1 MMRYGI
7 AFFLLG
13 VFAFPQVYLDKRIIT
28 LGEEMTYQIFISKIK
43 VPAQGY
49 EVREMFKETG
59 NVVVLSVT
67 ESISALKGLHR
78 KYTLTS
84 FEMEHVFIPTI
95 SIRADKTDYIFKS
108 IPITVTTTFTEGVS
122 RNAVLEFKP
131 QANIALKWWNYLL
144 ILLVV
149 IGIYLV
155 SRHLLQRFGNHH
167 PEEKQ
172 GVRVDPLCAK
182 DEALRRLSILEESS
196 LWLTELKA
204 FYFELSTTMKAY
216 LSSRLGYPFLE
227 ETTFEIR
234 QSLPRFVSH
243 DLSQSVYNFF
253 VTLDPVKY
261 AHHLPSA
268 SQSKGLITL
277 ARELIDEVEKGL

>member
-1 MMRYGI
+1 MRHGI
-7 AFFLLG
+7 SIFLLG
-13 VFAFPQVYLDKRIIT
+13 VFAFSQVHLDKRIIT
-28 LGEEMTYQIFISKIK
+28 LGDEMIYQIFVPEIK
-43 VPAQGY
+43 GAPKGY

-84 FEMEHVFIPTI
+84 FEIEHVFIPTL
-95 SIRADKTDYIFKS
+95 SIRADKTDYVFKS
-108 IPITVTTTFTEGVS
+108 IPITVTTTFTQRVS
-122 RNAVLEFKP
+122 RNAVLVFKP

-149 IGIYLV
+149 IGIYLA
-155 SRHLLQRFGNHH
+155 SRYLLQRFRNHH
-167 PEEKQ
+167 PKEKQ
-172 GVRVDPLCAK
+172 GVQVDPLCAK
-182 DEALRRLSILEESS
+182 DEALRRLSILENSA

-204 FYFELSTTMKAY
+204 FYFELSTIMKAY

-227 ETTFEIR
+227 ETTYEIR
-234 QSLPRFVSH
+234 QSLPRFVSR
-243 DLSQSVYNFF
+243 DLSQSVYTFF

-268 SQSKGLITL
+268 NQSKGLITQ